1 MPLKN
6 KLAPVITLI
15 SASLFSALSATPG
28 HAQTAPASG
37 LALESDDG
45 MDSVSMPF
53 DADPAMPAFADGDA
67 SPIPAGSTA
76 TDSGWHF
83 AVSPY
88 LWFPG

>member
-45 MDSVSMPF
+45 NGLRPQCRY
-53 DADPAMPAFADGDA
+53 DADPASA
-67 SPIPAGSTA
+67 S
-76 TDSGWHF
+76 
-83 AVSPY
+83 VR
-88 LWFPG
+88 